1 MNRTLIIL
9 PLLKNTIMNR
19 TEFFNLLAAA
29 KEKSGKSTNTVS
41 FDLRMQWSTLRRF
54 EKGGNN
60 SNMKKIFDYLQ
71 VINAYIQI
79 GKVIIFNYEN
89 LLAWLI
95 DARKEHSL
103 SQRALA
109 KEIEC
114 APSTIANIEREETI
128 ISIDTFLKI
137 VDVLGYVIKIENN
150 EHSNTSSEH

>member
-1 MNRTLIIL
+1 MNRVVIIL
-9 PLLKNTIMNR
+9 FLSKNTIMNR
-19 TEFFNLLAAA
+19 IEFFNLLAVA

-79 GKVIIFNYEN
+79 GKVSIFNYEN

-95 DARKEHSL
+95 EARKIHSL

-114 APSTIANIEREETI
+114 APLTIANIERGETI
-128 ISIDTFLKI
+128 ISIDTFLKV
-137 VDVLGYVIKIENN
+137 VDALGYVINIEDNKIV
-150 EHSNTSSEH
+150 